1 MYRQRG
7 YGGCG
12 FFPRTISFLLLL
24 FSSLNFSSWW
34 DSGYWKSVVLNFKQ
48 NMNNIA
54 AVQLGASWP
63 CLWFLIT
70 NGDRAKFFKYLKVV
84 HHQVQNMV
92 AHNCHSKLPKTSR
105 QKQNTGKNN
114 GFPFLDLLGY
124 LKNTHKNPKFGRVR
138 PSSDVV
144 LLPCRT
150 KFRN

>member
-1 MYRQRG
+1 M
-7 YGGCG
+7 
-12 FFPRTISFLLLL
+12 
-24 FSSLNFSSWW
+24 
-34 DSGYWKSVVLNFKQ
+34 VVLDFSLAQSPFYCCCFRLLTFLVDETQVIESRLSGVNFKQ

-92 AHNCHSKLPKTSR
+92 THNCHSKLPKTSR

-114 GFPFLDLLGY
+114 GFPFLDILGY